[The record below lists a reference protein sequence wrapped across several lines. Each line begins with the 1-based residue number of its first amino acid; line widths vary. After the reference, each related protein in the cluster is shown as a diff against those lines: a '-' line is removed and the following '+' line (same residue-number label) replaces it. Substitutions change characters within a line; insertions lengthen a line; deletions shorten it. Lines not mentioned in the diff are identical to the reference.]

1 MAFECAHNPEIRA
14 MPLRIQF
21 ARHGGPEVLEAV
33 DVAVPAP
40 GPGELRIRHHAIGI
54 NFVDTYLR
62 EGLYPVAA
70 LPSGLGSEAAGVIEA
85 VGADVGDF
93 APGDRIA
100 YADGPLGAYAEV
112 RLLPA
117 RHAVKLPPAVDF
129 ETAAALLLKGLTVQ
143 FLLERTYRPIPGEAI
158 LWWAA
163 AGGVGLL
170 ACQWVRAAGIR
181 LIGVV
186 GSDAKATQ
194 ARAAGAFATIVWP
207 REDVVARVRELTAGA
222 MLRVVYDSV
231 GRDSFTTSL
240 DCLAPFGLLVSFGN
254 ASGPVTGVDLGI
266 LARKG
271 SLYLTRPTL
280 ATHLASRERLDAG
293 AAALFQRVREGALQ
307 VHIGQRWPLRE
318 AAAAH
323 RALAARQT
331 VGASLLLP

>member
-1 MAFECAHNPEIRA
+1 MS
-14 MPLRIQF
+14 LRIQF
-21 ARHGGPEVLEAV
+21 ARHGGPEVLEGA

-40 GPGELRIRHHAIGI
+40 EPGELRIRHRAIGI

-70 LPSGLGSEAAGVIEA
+70 LPSGLGSEAAGVVEA
-85 VGADVGDF
+85 VGAGVEGF
-93 APGDRIA
+93 APGDRVA
-100 YADGPLGAYAEV
+100 YADGPPGAYAEV

-117 RHAVKLPPAVDF
+117 RHAVKLPPGVDF
-129 ETAAALLLKGLTVQ
+129 ETAAALMLKGLTVQ
-143 FLLERTYRPIPGEAI
+143 FLLERTYRPVPGEAI

-170 ACQWVRAAGIR
+170 ACQWARAAGLR

-186 GSDAKATQ
+186 GSDAKAEQ
-194 ARAAGAFATIVWP
+194 ARAAGAWATIVWP
-207 REDVVARVRELTAGA
+207 REDVPARVRELTGGA

-231 GRDSFTTSL
+231 GRDSFMASL
-240 DCLAPFGLLVSFGN
+240 DCLAPFALLVSFGN

-271 SLYLTRPTL
+271 SLYVTRPTL
-280 ATHLASRERLDAG
+280 ATHLATRERLQDG
-293 AAALFQRVREGALQ
+293 AAALFRRVQDGTLSVR
-307 VHIGQRWPLRE
+307 VGQRWPLSA